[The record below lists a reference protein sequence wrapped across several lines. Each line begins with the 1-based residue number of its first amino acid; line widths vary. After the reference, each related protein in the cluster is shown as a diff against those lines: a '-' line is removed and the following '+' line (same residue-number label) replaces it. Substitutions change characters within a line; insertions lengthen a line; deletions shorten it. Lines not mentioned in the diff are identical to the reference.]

1 MSKRQILFK
10 KSYNYT
16 QTAEFHA
23 KWCKK
28 LEGKEK
34 SNQNV
39 MSTKSCLCISNTKL
53 SIRAYNWEDGQS
65 DFLVM
70 NYDVTEVKN
79 QRNKD
84 PFKLY
89 TKTMKIGIS
98 ICSDDEEDKL

>member
-1 MSKRQILFK
+1 
-10 KSYNYT
+10 
-16 QTAEFHA
+16 
-23 KWCKK
+23 
-28 LEGKEK
+28 
-34 SNQNV
+34 
-39 MSTKSCLCISNTKL
+39 
-53 SIRAYNWEDGQS
+53 
-65 DFLVM
+65 M